1 MSNSSKATSFT
12 LYLLHIFKEVKRK
25 HINNMLLFLVLL
37 LLLSLQMQLEA
48 VRIPVASPTAAF
60 ISPLRRG
67 SGGGSSSDLL
77 NGKDIDDKI
86 DRYRNGVPAAVM
98 PGSAVGNAVIFG
110 GIANAFSLF
119 NSIIVFRI
127 ALSWFPQ
134 LPRQFPILRP
144 VFTVTDPYLN
154 FFRRQIPP
162 IGGFDI
168 SAIPALFLLDIM
180 GQAVVAFGA
189 EIPENIEEKLRTLK
203 EKHRNSID
211 KTHAL

>member
-1 MSNSSKATSFT
+1 MNN
-12 LYLLHIFKEVKRK
+12 LH
-25 HINNMLLFLVLL
+25 VLL
-37 LLLSLQMQLEA
+37 ALLMFLSLQALLES
-48 VRIPVASPTAAF
+48 VRMPIVSPAAAF
-60 ISPLRRG
+60 VSPMKRGISSCNNRRIVSVLHG
-67 SGGGSSSDLL
+67 DEKE
-77 NGKDIDDKI
+77 NDDIDYS
-86 DRYRNGVPAAVM
+86 RTGVLGAVM

-168 SAIPALFLLDIM
+168 SAIPALFLLDVL

-189 EIPENIEEKLRTLK
+189 EIPENIEERLQTLK
-203 EKHRNSID
+203 EKQQKQLQSQIATA
-211 KTHAL
+211 K

>member
-1 MSNSSKATSFT
+1 MF
-12 LYLLHIFKEVKRK
+12 
-25 HINNMLLFLVLL
+25 
-37 LLLSLQMQLEA
+37 LSLQVLLES
-48 VRIPVASPTAAF
+48 VRMPIVSPAAAF
-60 ISPLRRG
+60 VSPMKRGISSCNHRRSFSVLHG
-67 SGGGSSSDLL
+67 DEKE
-77 NGKDIDDKI
+77 NDDIDYS
-86 DRYRNGVPAAVM
+86 RTGVLGAVM

-168 SAIPALFLLDIM
+168 SAIPALFLLDVL

-189 EIPENIEEKLRTLK
+189 EIPENIEERLQTLK
-203 EKHRNSID
+203 EKQQKQLQSQIATA
-211 KTHAL
+211 K

>member
-1 MSNSSKATSFT
+1 MTNVP
-12 LYLLHIFKEVKRK
+12 LG
-25 HINNMLLFLVLL
+25 LVLL
-37 LLLSLQMQLEA
+37 LFLSLQMRLEA
-48 VRIPVASPTAAF
+48 ARMPTISHAAAF
-60 ISPLRRG
+60 ISPLKRD
-67 SGGGSSSDLL
+67 GSSRNVNNAAVRSEM
-77 NGKDIDDKI
+77 DIDDKM
-86 DRYRNGVPAAVM
+86 DSFRKGVPAAVM

-189 EIPENIEEKLRTLK
+189 EIPENIQEKLETLK
-203 EKHRNSID
+203 KKQQEQ
-211 KTHAL
+211 LQ